1 MLKFLDKNI
10 VVGIPESQIQEAIL
24 YNKYIHIK
32 LYNGAIYEI
41 LGEKNAEELRN
52 IFEQIKEKS
61 KYGNFINMREK
72 EVS

>member
-10 VVGIPESQIQEAIL
+10 VVRIPESQIQEAIL

-41 LGEKNAEELRN
+41 IGDKSPEELGK
-52 IFEQIKEKS
+52 IFEQIKNKS
-61 KYGNFINMREK
+61 KYGNFINTRETA
-72 EVS
+72 S